1 MSSGGGESQLPDLSP
16 SVAPG
21 MRTHSDVAD
30 GCAVGNEAA
39 APATLFKTRVKWG
52 WNSIAASLGD
62 ECAVRSV
69 QFECLTTS
77 TQAR

>member
-1 MSSGGGESQLPDLSP
+1 LPDPSP

-21 MRTHSDVAD
+21 MRTNSDVEF
-30 GCAVGNEAA
+30 GCAVDDEAA
-39 APATLFKTRVKWG
+39 APSTLFKKRVKWG

-69 QFECLTTS
+69 QFDNLDTS
-77 TQAR
+77 EVKGG